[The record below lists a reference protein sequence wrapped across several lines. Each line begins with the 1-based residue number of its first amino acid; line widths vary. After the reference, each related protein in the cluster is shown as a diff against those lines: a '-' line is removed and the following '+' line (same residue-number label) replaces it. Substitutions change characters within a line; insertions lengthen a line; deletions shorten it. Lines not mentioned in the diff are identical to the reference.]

1 MATMKVI
8 LLLATLSDILMTV
21 GYYVAG
27 RTGVIT
33 AIIFPIVLNLG
44 SYCIPTKLFSKC
56 TMRSQFRSKL
66 HPSFLQ

>member
-1 MATMKVI
+1 MKVI

-44 SYCIPTKLFSKC
+44 SYWYSDQIVFKMYHAKPV
-56 TMRSQFRSKL
+56 SQ
-66 HPSFLQ
+66 